1 MFAHVTWKQ
10 AVMNEVVD
18 LVNRTGRA
26 DFTSGDLGPMHRRL
40 ARLFP
45 RNHHVAAKVR
55 QILQYLR
62 DDGLVTFLEPGHYAL
77 NGYSPDIDTGIVAG
91 LPAGREVPLAR
102 VRRGAVRLRDTMLGL
117 AIKRLYQCRCQVC
130 RAPVP
135 LTRTDYAES
144 HHLRPMGSPHDG
156 PDTPGNI
163 LVLCPNH
170 HVMFDRGA
178 AAVEPERLTIVHHRP
193 GIFEPSKRIYLAAPH
208 NLARAHLLY
217 HYEKIFLADSFTG

>member
-1 MFAHVTWKQ
+1 VFAHVTWKQ

-18 LVNRTGRA
+18 LVNHTGRA

-40 ARLFP
+40 ARFFP

-91 LPAGREVPLAR
+91 LPAGREVPLTR

-117 AIKRLYQCRCQVC
+117 AIKRLYRCLCQVC

-144 HHLRPMGSPHDG
+144 HHLRPMGSPHNG

-178 AAVEPERLTIVHHRP
+178 AAVEPESLRVVHHRTRVFGVDLRLMVTVP
-193 GIFEPSKRIYLAAPH
+193 HRLAT
-208 NLARAHLLY
+208 AHLVY
-217 HYEKIFLADSFTG
+217 HFTHIFGG

>member
-1 MFAHVTWKQ
+1 
-10 AVMNEVVD
+10 MNEVVD

-26 DFTSGDLGPMHRRL
+26 DFKAGDLREAQRRL

-45 RNHHVAAKVR
+45 RNYHVAAKVR
-55 QILQYLR
+55 QVLQFLR
-62 DDGLVTFLEPGHYAL
+62 DDGLITFLEPGHYAL
-77 NGYSPDIDTGIVAG
+77 NGYSPDIDTGVVAG

-102 VRRGAVRLRDTMLGL
+102 VRRGMVRLRDTMLGL
-117 AIKRLYQCRCQVC
+117 AIKRLYRCLCQVC

-178 AAVEPERLTIVHHRP
+178 AAVEPETLRVVHHRARVF
-193 GIFEPSKRIYLAAPH
+193 GEGVRLLVTAPH
-208 NLARAHLLY
+208 RLAEAHLEY
-217 HYEKIFLADSFTG
+217 HFRRIFGG

>member
-1 MFAHVTWKQ
+1 MFPQVTWKQ

-45 RNHHVAAKVR
+45 RNHHVPDKVR

-77 NGYSPDIDTGIVAG
+77 NGYSPDIDTGIATG

-102 VRRGAVRLRDTMLGL
+102 VRRGMVRLRDTMLGL
-117 AIKRLYQCRCQVC
+117 AIKRLYGWRCQVC
-130 RAPVP
+130 RVPVP

-178 AAVEPERLTIVHHRP
+178 AAVEPESLRVVHHRARVFAEGLRLLLTP
-193 GIFEPSKRIYLAAPH
+193 PHRLAE
-208 NLARAHLLY
+208 AHLEY
-217 HYEKIFLADSFTG
+217 HFRRIFGG

>member
-1 MFAHVTWKQ
+1 
-10 AVMNEVVD
+10 MNEVVD

-26 DFTSGDLGPMHRRL
+26 DFTTADLRPAIRRL
-40 ARLFP
+40 AILFP
-45 RNHHVAAKVR
+45 RNSHVRDKVR
-55 QILQYLR
+55 QVLQYLR

-102 VRRGAVRLRDTMLGL
+102 VRRGMVRLRDTMLGL
-117 AIKRLYQCRCQVC
+117 AIKRLYRCLCQVC

-135 LTRTDYAES
+135 LTCTDYAES
-144 HHLRPMGSPHDG
+144 HHLRPMGSPHHG
-156 PDTPGNI
+156 PDTPGTI

-208 NLARAHLLY
+208 SLAHAHLQY
-217 HYEKIFLADSFTG
+217 HYHNIYLAESLAE

>member
-26 DFTSGDLGPMHRRL
+26 DFTAGDLREAQRRL
-40 ARLFP
+40 ARMFP
-45 RNHHVAAKVR
+45 RNHHVPDKVR

-62 DDGLVTFLEPGHYAL
+62 DDGLITFLEPGHYAL
-77 NGYSPDIDTGIVAG
+77 NGYSPDIVTGVATG

-117 AIKRLYQCRCQVC
+117 AIKRLYRCLCQVC

-144 HHLRPMGSPHDG
+144 HHLRPLGSPHDG

-178 AAVEPERLTIVHHRP
+178 AAVQPEHLTIVHHRP
-193 GIFEPSKRIYLAAPH
+193 GVFKPGQRILLAPPH
-208 NLARAHLLY
+208 SLARAHLLY
-217 HYEKIFLADSFTG
+217 HYQNIFLAESVAE